1 LDFQKEF
8 RAGQMLHDLQKA
20 VPWIAIFVL
29 SLVAG
34 ISATRAAR
42 HCLLHREFHIKV
54 GVVHRMDAR
63 FLGLSCERSDLVSL
77 RPTVF

>member
-1 LDFQKEF
+1 
-8 RAGQMLHDLQKA
+8 MLRDLQKA
-20 VPWIAIFVL
+20 APWIGVFVL

-42 HCLLHREFHIKV
+42 HCLLHREFHIRV
-54 GVVHRMDAR
+54 GVVHSYGGS
-63 FLGLSCERSDLVSL
+63 FLGLFCERADLVSL

>member
-1 LDFQKEF
+1 MDFQKEL
-8 RAGQMLHDLQKA
+8 RAGQMLQDLQKA

-42 HCLLHREFHIKV
+42 HCLLHRELHFKV
-54 GVVHRMDAR
+54 GVVHRVEAP
-63 FLGLSCERSDLVSL
+63 FLGLFCQRPDLVSL
-77 RPTVF
+77 RPAVF

>member
-1 LDFQKEF
+1 
-8 RAGQMLHDLQKA
+8 MLRDLQKA
-20 VPWIAIFVL
+20 VPWIAVFVL
-29 SLVAG
+29 SLVAV

-63 FLGLSCERSDLVSL
+63 FWEYFASGPTLSHCGLPFFDLNQ
-77 RPTVF
+77 

>member
-1 LDFQKEF
+1 
-8 RAGQMLHDLQKA
+8 MLRDLQKA
-20 VPWIAIFVL
+20 APWIAVFVL
-29 SLVAG
+29 SLVAV

-63 FLGLSCERSDLVSL
+63 FLGLFCERADLVLL
-77 RPTVF
+77 RPAVFDLNQ